1 MFGCD
6 AHVHTLCA
14 AGVESGAGPLLMPCL
29 RCCRYC
35 PQFDAL
41 FPLLTTKEHLQ
52 LYARIKGIPEAE
64 IVSVVD
70 SHLRNLGLKVFENK
84 RAGTLSGGN
93 RRKLSV
99 AIALI
104 AEPPIVF
111 LDEPSTGMVSASSH
125 RVVVCFPLAPR
136 LWPLR

>member
-1 MFGCD
+1 M
-6 AHVHTLCA
+6 
-14 AGVESGAGPLLMPCL
+14 
-29 RCCRYC
+29 
-35 PQFDAL
+35 
-41 FPLLTTKEHLQ
+41 
-52 LYARIKGIPEAE
+52 YARIKGIPEAE
-64 IVSVVD
+64 IASVVD